1 MNKIFGAI
9 SGFFLLIVIFGSAM
23 VKPVSA
29 NEGVVSLRGLVK
41 GACFASSI
49 YFDGNYH
56 IMMTCR
62 ELLTAISPE
71 KNRYIVWIE
80 DVSGKVKRIGEIV
93 NGKMSTI
100 SDVKYVKMFVT
111 AELTDFSP
119 KPSDDLILAGQIEPI
134 DFGKNIASTPFPT
147 PTVAVS
153 VTTSPTSTVAQ
164 STPKATITPKITSTA
179 TTSST
184 SGLGSALSTI
194 FKIALF
200 GFGLLL
206 VIVGVFSFLQ
216 RRRSL

>member
-1 MNKIFGAI
+1 MNKIFGVI
-9 SGFFLLIVIFGSAM
+9 SGFFLLVM
-23 VKPVSA
+23 VFSGVLVSKISA
-29 NEGVVSLRGLVK
+29 NEGVVNLRGLVK

-80 DVSGKVKRIGEIV
+80 DTTGKVKRIGEIV

-100 SDVKYVKMFVT
+100 SDVKYIKMFVT
-111 AELTDFSP
+111 AELTDFGP
-119 KPSDDLILAGQIEPI
+119 KPSDDLVLSGQIEPI
-134 DFGKNIASTPFPT
+134 DFGKNIVTTPFPT
-147 PTVAVS
+147 PTIAVS
-153 VTTSPTSTVAQ
+153 VTTEPKTTVAQ
-164 STPKATITPKITSTA
+164 TTPRATITPKITSTT